1 MSNAAGLTDSIHRFD
16 RPLATFGENYLIC
29 RRAPRSPHHA
39 PLRDPL
45 AGSLSIN

>member
-1 MSNAAGLTDSIHRFD
+1 MATSYYRANLD
-16 RPLATFGENYLIC
+16 RLVPLYKATFGENYLIC

-45 AGSLSIN
+45 TVSPSIN